1 MSKVDKDSSEL
12 EVLITFLQRTKDGD
26 YAVIEESS
34 LEYVRFELRR
44 EDFDDCEQYY
54 YSLR

>member
-1 MSKVDKDSSEL
+1 MSKVDRDSSEL